1 VKAEKSMT
9 AQTTMDLTLAMAYYE
24 HVAGLTSGQVPVEGA
39 RVRWLELPVEEIF
52 HRFYEYREWEI
63 SEMSMGKY
71 IATVSQGDDSMVGLP
86 VFPSRVFRHSA
97 FYVRSG
103 EITTPDQLRGKRL
116 GIPEW
121 AQTAAVYMR
130 GLLTHEWD
138 VPLTDVRWYQAGVNQ
153 PGRREHV
160 KLALPPGVELTPV
173 PDRSLNDMLLAGD
186 LDAVLSAHPPE
197 AFKSGDP
204 RVSRLFP
211 DPPAVEEEYAR
222 RTGIVPIMHLVV
234 VRRDVVDRHPWLVGN
249 LMTAFEESRSR
260 SVARL
265 AAGPAGPGSRVPL
278 LWTDE
283 ALARTRAAFGG
294 EPWPYGVDANRA
306 TLEAFA
312 RWSDEQGV
320 THRRVEVDELFP
332 ASVRTRYRI

>member
-1 VKAEKSMT
+1 
-9 AQTTMDLTLAMAYYE
+9 
-24 HVAGLTSGQVPVEGA
+24 
-39 RVRWLELPVEEIF
+39 
-52 HRFYEYREWEI
+52 
-63 SEMSMGKY
+63 
-71 IATVSQGDDSMVGLP
+71 
-86 VFPSRVFRHSA
+86 VFRHSG
-97 FYVRSG
+97 FYVRTG
-103 EITTPDQLRGKRL
+103 EITAPERLRGKRL
-116 GIPEW
+116 GVPEW

-130 GLLTHEWD
+130 GLLTHEWG
-138 VPLTDVRWYQAGVNQ
+138 VPLEEVRWFQAGVNQ

-160 KLALPPGVELTPV
+160 ELALPPGVELTPV

-204 RVSRLFP
+204 RVSRLFA
-211 DPPAVEEEYAR
+211 DPPAVEEEYAQ

-249 LMTAFEESRSR
+249 LMTAFEEARSR

-278 LWTDE
+278 LWADE

-294 EPWPYGVDANRA
+294 EPWPYGVDANRT
-306 TLEAFA
+306 TLEAFT
-312 RWSDEQGV
+312 RWADEQGV
-320 THRRVEVDELFP
+320 TQRRVEVDELFP

>member
-1 VKAEKSMT
+1 MMT
-9 AQTTMDLTLAMAYYE
+9 HTAVDLTLAMAYYE
-24 HVAGLTSGQVPVEGA
+24 HAAGLTSGRVPVEGA

-52 HRFYEYREWEI
+52 HRFYEYREWEL

-71 IATVSQGDDSMVGLP
+71 IAQVSQGDDSMVGLP

-97 FYVRSG
+97 FYVRAG
-103 EITTPDQLRGKRL
+103 EITAPERLRGRRL

-130 GLLTHEWD
+130 GLLTQEWGI
-138 VPLTDVRWYQAGVNQ
+138 PLEEVRWFQAGVNQ

-160 KLALPPGVELTPV
+160 RLALPPGVELTPV
-173 PDRSLNDMLLAGD
+173 PGRSLNDMLLAGD
-186 LDAVLSAHPPE
+186 IDAVLSAHPPE

-204 RVSRLFP
+204 RVRRLFP

-249 LMTAFEESRSR
+249 LMTAFEEARSR

-294 EPWPYGVDANRA
+294 EPWPYGVDANRT

-312 RWSDEQGV
+312 RWADEQGV

>member
-1 VKAEKSMT
+1 MT
-9 AQTTMDLTLAMAYYE
+9 AVDLTLAMAYYE
-24 HVAGLTSGQVPVEGA
+24 HVAGLTSGRIPVEGA

-52 HRFYEYREWEI
+52 HRFIAYREWEA

-71 IATVSQGDDSMVGLP
+71 VSLVSQGDDSMVGLP

-103 EITTPDQLRGKRL
+103 EITSPGRLRGKRL
-116 GIPEW
+116 GLPEW

-138 VPLTDVRWYQAGVNQ
+138 IALGDVRWFQAGVNQ
-153 PGRREHV
+153 PGRREKV

-186 LDAVLSAHPPE
+186 IDAVLSAHPPQAYE
-197 AFKSGDP
+197 SGDP
-204 RVSRLFP
+204 RVARLFA
-211 DPPAVEEEYAR
+211 DPIAAEEEYAR

-234 VRRDVVDRHPWLVGN
+234 LRRDVVDRHPWLAGN
-249 LMTAFEESRSR
+249 LMTAFEEARARSI
-260 SVARL
+260 ARL
-265 AAGPAGPGSRVPL
+265 AGGPAGPGSRVPL
-278 LWTDE
+278 LWADQ

-294 EPWPYGVDANRA
+294 EPWPYGVDANRT
-306 TLEAFA
+306 TLEAFT
-312 RWSDEQGV
+312 RWADEQGV
-320 THRRVEVDELFP
+320 THRRVDVDEMFP
-332 ASVRTRYRI
+332 ASVRTRYRV